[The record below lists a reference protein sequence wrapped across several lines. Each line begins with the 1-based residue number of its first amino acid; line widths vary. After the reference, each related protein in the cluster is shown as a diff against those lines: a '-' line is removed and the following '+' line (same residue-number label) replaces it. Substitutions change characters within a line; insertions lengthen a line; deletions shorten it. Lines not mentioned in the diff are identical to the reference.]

1 MAPNSNIKQ
10 EIKDLLGKLSIS
22 EQYRLI
28 VEHLL
33 GMTDTTCLTIST
45 DDKDVHHV
53 SVKLEDGELE
63 WEGFVE

>member
-1 MAPNSNIKQ
+1 MTTNSNIKQ
-10 EIKDLLGKLSIS
+10 EIKDLLNKLSTS
-22 EQYRLI
+22 EQYQLI

-33 GMTDTTCLTIST
+33 GMADATCLTIST

-53 SVKLEDGELE
+53 RVELEDGELE

>member
-1 MAPNSNIKQ
+1 MTPNSHTKQ
-10 EIKDLLGKLSIS
+10 QIKDLLDKLSTF
-22 EQYRLI
+22 EQYQLI

-33 GMTDTTCLTIST
+33 GMADATCLTIST
-45 DDKDVHHV
+45 DDKDIHHV

>member
-1 MAPNSNIKQ
+1 MAPNSHIKQ

-28 VEHLL
+28 VEYLL
-33 GMTDTTCLTIST
+33 GIADTTCLTIST
-45 DDKDVHHV
+45 DGTDVHHV
-53 SVKLEDGELE
+53 SVKFEDGELE

>member
-1 MAPNSNIKQ
+1 MAPNSHIKQ
-10 EIKDLLGKLSIS
+10 EIKDLLGKLSTS

-33 GMTDTTCLTIST
+33 DMADTTCLTVST

-53 SVKLEDGELE
+53 RVKFEDGELE